1 MARRPTPPK
10 EHPHGEEL
18 HRLSKIMERAR
29 RSRRRAEADA
39 NRIYAEMKR
48 RDPEF
53 WKAFGFETEEE
64 YLRYYDLTDLIK

>member
-1 MARRPTPPK
+1 MARRSIPPT

-18 HRLSKIMERAR
+18 RRLGKSMERAH

-39 NRIYAEMKR
+39 KRLYAEMTR
-48 RDPEF
+48 RSPEF
-53 WKAFGFETEEE
+53 WKAFGFQTEEE